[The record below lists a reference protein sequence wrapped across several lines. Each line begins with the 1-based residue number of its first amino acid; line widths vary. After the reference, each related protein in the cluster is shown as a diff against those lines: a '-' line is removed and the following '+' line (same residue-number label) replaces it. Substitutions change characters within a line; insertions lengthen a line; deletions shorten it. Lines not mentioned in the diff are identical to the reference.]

1 MSVFLGN
8 LLNVENIKIL
18 LIFFTEEPP
27 KLTRTKTTVST
38 DYQFSA
44 CYLTQLGTSFSYDYE
59 YNGPSCRLVLTPLT
73 ERAFL
78 SLTQAIKNFHCG
90 TLVGP
95 AGVGKSET
103 IKELAKVMVI
113 LTAYE
118 IYPAHINANLLVYE
132 YMTYF
137 QMFGRNLFTVN
148 CNEDVTVGVMMQY
161 MMGMVQSGSW
171 TLFDN
176 TDRLTKGT
184 QHHSFYLLITDKYLA
199 LFYFC
204 PPS

>member
-1 MSVFLGN
+1 M
-8 LLNVENIKIL
+8 
-18 LIFFTEEPP
+18 FTEEPP

-118 IYPAHINANLLVYE
+118 IYPAHIKANLLVCE
-132 YMTYF
+132 Y
-137 QMFGRNLFTVN
+137 
-148 CNEDVTVGVMMQY
+148 
-161 MMGMVQSGSW
+161 
-171 TLFDN
+171 
-176 TDRLTKGT
+176 
-184 QHHSFYLLITDKYLA
+184 QHHVQLVLTLD
-199 LFYFC
+199 LF
-204 PPS
+204 PDVWEELVHS